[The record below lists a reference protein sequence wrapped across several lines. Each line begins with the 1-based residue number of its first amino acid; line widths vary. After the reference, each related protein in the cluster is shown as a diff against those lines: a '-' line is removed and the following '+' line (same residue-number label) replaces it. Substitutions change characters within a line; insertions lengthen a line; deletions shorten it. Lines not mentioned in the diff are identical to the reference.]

1 MIRPQFLF
9 PLFGSLENL
18 KGIGSKTVLN
28 LKKIGISKP
37 LDFLYSFPTNL
48 KTRVFANT
56 VSDLNVNKVVIIK
69 IKIIKHNFKYFKG
82 PLNIEVTDGLK
93 KINLIFFNAKNDWIK
108 KNFPIEQE
116 RIISG
121 KLEKYKNQ
129 FQIIHPDYIEK
140 IFDIDKIP
148 VIEPIYS
155 LTKGISQKVFLNS
168 VNQILQLIS
177 EEISNCEWINK
188 KRLKEMNWTDFKN
201 SLKKIHN
208 PKTNEDISLN
218 SNYRLRLAYD
228 ELLSHQLSLVI
239 ARSFS
244 KKNTKKRKKN
254 GYKFSTL
261 MKKRLPFSL
270 TNSQEKCIAEILSDL
285 SRDERMYR
293 LIQGDV
299 GSGKTLVAFFS
310 MLFVAENSGQAVLMV
325 PTDILAKQH
334 YNNFQ
339 EYTKDIEVNSVL
351 LTGKMKT
358 NEKKQVLEAIK
369 LGQADIIIGT
379 HSLFQKGVIFENL
392 ELVIIDEQHKFGVQQ
407 RHDLIQKG
415 ENLDI
420 LVMTATPIP
429 RTLELANY
437 GDMDISRILDKP
449 MNRQK
454 IDTSI
459 ISEKKIEILISRILE
474 ICKKGTQSYWV
485 CPLIEEG
492 DKSELVAIE
501 QRFSSLNKMLPGIKI
516 DILHG
521 KMSEEQKNKIMTSF
535 KNGNIQILL
544 ATTVIEV
551 GIDVPNATIIVIEGA
566 ERFGLAQLHQLRG
579 RVGRGKKQSNCILI
593 YSKNIGRLG
602 KERLEVLRKFD
613 NGFDIAEEDL
623 KMRGGGN
630 PIGQQQ
636 SGIPKFRIANLDFD
650 KELLSYANQDAN
662 EIIKNNKYLKGEHG
676 KNLRVLLHLM
686 NKDNSLKL
694 LESG

>member
-9 PLFGSLENL
+9 PLFGSLENI

-28 LKKIGISKP
+28 LKKIGIYKP

-244 KKNTKKRKKN
+244 KKNTKKRKKIGN
-254 GYKFSTL
+254 KIATL
-261 MKKRLPFSL
+261 MKKKLPFSL
-270 TNSQEKCIAEILSDL
+270 TISQEKCIAEIQSDL

-676 KNLRVLLHLM
+676 KNLRVLLHLI

>member
-28 LKKIGISKP
+28 LKKIGIYKP

-244 KKNTKKRKKN
+244 KKNTKKRKKI

-270 TNSQEKCIAEILSDL
+270 TNSQEKCIAEIQSDL

>member
-28 LKKIGISKP
+28 LKKIGIYKP

-244 KKNTKKRKKN
+244 KKNTKKRKKI

-270 TNSQEKCIAEILSDL
+270 TNSQEKCIAEIQSDL
-285 SRDERMYR
+285 SNDERMYR

-339 EYTKDIEVNSVL
+339 EYTKNIEVNSVL

-459 ISEKKIEILISRILE
+459 ISEKKIEILISRISE

>member
-1 MIRPQFLF
+1 MCIR
-9 PLFGSLENL
+9 
-18 KGIGSKTVLN
+18 
-28 LKKIGISKP
+28 
-37 LDFLYSFPTNL
+37 D
-48 KTRVFANT
+48 
-56 VSDLNVNKVVIIK
+56 
-69 IKIIKHNFKYFKG
+69 
-82 PLNIEVTDGLK
+82 
-93 KINLIFFNAKNDWIK
+93 
-108 KNFPIEQE
+108 
-116 RIISG
+116 
-121 KLEKYKNQ
+121 
-129 FQIIHPDYIEK
+129 
-140 IFDIDKIP
+140 
-148 VIEPIYS
+148 
-155 LTKGISQKVFLNS
+155 
-168 VNQILQLIS
+168 
-177 EEISNCEWINK
+177 
-188 KRLKEMNWTDFKN
+188 
-201 SLKKIHN
+201 
-208 PKTNEDISLN
+208 
-218 SNYRLRLAYD
+218 
-228 ELLSHQLSLVI
+228 
-239 ARSFS
+239 
-244 KKNTKKRKKN
+244 
-254 GYKFSTL
+254 
-261 MKKRLPFSL
+261 
-270 TNSQEKCIAEILSDL
+270 
-285 SRDERMYR
+285 
-293 LIQGDV
+293 
-299 GSGKTLVAFFS
+299 
-310 MLFVAENSGQAVLMV
+310 
-325 PTDILAKQH
+325 
-334 YNNFQ
+334 
-339 EYTKDIEVNSVL
+339 
-351 LTGKMKT
+351 
-358 NEKKQVLEAIK
+358 
-369 LGQADIIIGT
+369 
-379 HSLFQKGVIFENL
+379 
-392 ELVIIDEQHKFGVQQ
+392 
-407 RHDLIQKG
+407 
-415 ENLDI
+415 
-420 LVMTATPIP
+420 
-429 RTLELANY
+429 
-437 GDMDISRILDKP
+437 
-449 MNRQK
+449 
-454 IDTSI
+454 SI

-602 KERLEVLRKFD
+602 RERLEVLRKFD

>member
-1 MIRPQFLF
+1 
-9 PLFGSLENL
+9 
-18 KGIGSKTVLN
+18 
-28 LKKIGISKP
+28 
-37 LDFLYSFPTNL
+37 
-48 KTRVFANT
+48 
-56 VSDLNVNKVVIIK
+56 
-69 IKIIKHNFKYFKG
+69 
-82 PLNIEVTDGLK
+82 
-93 KINLIFFNAKNDWIK
+93 
-108 KNFPIEQE
+108 
-116 RIISG
+116 
-121 KLEKYKNQ
+121 
-129 FQIIHPDYIEK
+129 
-140 IFDIDKIP
+140 
-148 VIEPIYS
+148 
-155 LTKGISQKVFLNS
+155 
-168 VNQILQLIS
+168 
-177 EEISNCEWINK
+177 
-188 KRLKEMNWTDFKN
+188 MNWTDFKN

-244 KKNTKKRKKN
+244 KKNTKKRKKI

-270 TNSQEKCIAEILSDL
+270 TNSQEKCIAEIQSDL

-339 EYTKDIEVNSVL
+339 EYTKNIEVNSVL

-459 ISEKKIEILISRILE
+459 ISEKKIDILISRILE

>member
-1 MIRPQFLF
+1 
-9 PLFGSLENL
+9 
-18 KGIGSKTVLN
+18 
-28 LKKIGISKP
+28 
-37 LDFLYSFPTNL
+37 
-48 KTRVFANT
+48 
-56 VSDLNVNKVVIIK
+56 
-69 IKIIKHNFKYFKG
+69 
-82 PLNIEVTDGLK
+82 
-93 KINLIFFNAKNDWIK
+93 
-108 KNFPIEQE
+108 
-116 RIISG
+116 
-121 KLEKYKNQ
+121 
-129 FQIIHPDYIEK
+129 
-140 IFDIDKIP
+140 
-148 VIEPIYS
+148 
-155 LTKGISQKVFLNS
+155 
-168 VNQILQLIS
+168 
-177 EEISNCEWINK
+177 
-188 KRLKEMNWTDFKN
+188 
-201 SLKKIHN
+201 
-208 PKTNEDISLN
+208 
-218 SNYRLRLAYD
+218 
-228 ELLSHQLSLVI
+228 
-239 ARSFS
+239 
-244 KKNTKKRKKN
+244 
-254 GYKFSTL
+254 

-270 TNSQEKCIAEILSDL
+270 TNSQEKCIKEIQSDL

>member
-48 KTRVFANT
+48 KKRVFANT

-244 KKNTKKRKKN
+244 KKNTKKRKKI

-270 TNSQEKCIAEILSDL
+270 TNSQEKCIAEIQSDL

-379 HSLFQKGVIFENL
+379 HSLFQKGVIFKNL

-650 KELLSYANQDAN
+650 KELLNYANQDAN

>member
-1 MIRPQFLF
+1 MDK
-9 PLFGSLENL
+9 E
-18 KGIGSKTVLN
+18 
-28 LKKIGISKP
+28 
-37 LDFLYSFPTNL
+37 
-48 KTRVFANT
+48 
-56 VSDLNVNKVVIIK
+56 
-69 IKIIKHNFKYFKG
+69 
-82 PLNIEVTDGLK
+82 
-93 KINLIFFNAKNDWIK
+93 
-108 KNFPIEQE
+108 NFPIEQE

-140 IFDIDKIP
+140 IFDLDKIP
-148 VIEPIYS
+148 IIEPIYS

-168 VNQILQLIS
+168 INQILQLIP

-244 KKNTKKRKKN
+244 KKNTKKRKKI

-270 TNSQEKCIAEILSDL
+270 TNSQEKCIAEIQSDL

-501 QRFSSLNKMLPGIKI
+501 QRFSSLNKMLPGINI

-521 KMSEEQKNKIMTSF
+521 KMNEEQKNKIMTSF

-686 NKDNSLKL
+686 SKDNSLKL